1 MATTTAREPLAQAKL
16 EELADDDARIEELSE
31 VTDDDTDEKE
41 QEEFNGDN
49 VHGWLPGK
57 LKPSLPWYFKQA
69 PILHDELLTES
80 SELQEAVADM
90 CKKLI
95 NGEEQEILERNSHG
109 IPKLLRHKHIKFLKN
124 ILGPYPAPFQIMD
137 ASRPWILY
145 WGLAG
150 LSCLGYD
157 VSIYKERTIQ
167 TFTPLQNA
175 TGGFGGG
182 HGQTSHCAASYAA
195 TLSLAIVDG
204 LHMIDRKSMWRWLGR
219 VKQQD
224 GGFAMAENAEEDV
237 RGAYCAMTIVN
248 LLNLP
253 LNLPPDS
260 PANITGQETFL
271 HRLGEWIGR
280 CQTFEGGIGES
291 PDNEAHGAY
300 AFCALACLS
309 ILDAPNRSITK
320 YLNTDRLLSWLTSRQ
335 YAPEGSFSGRTN
347 KLVDACYSHW
357 VGGCWSLLEAA
368 LTGPGSSSQDTVR
381 ITSLWNREALV
392 RYTLC
397 CSQAKTGGL
406 RDKPGTRM
414 DGYHTC
420 YSLSGLSAAQNIW
433 THLEKESR
441 TKAPGAEADITAAGL
456 SAAFD
461 WTARKATREERKAWA
476 FDEDDT
482 VGFVHPVFVIPPSA
496 VSRARQQYQ
505 DRVGF

>member
-1 MATTTAREPLAQAKL
+1 MAATSTSEPLPQGKL
-16 EELADDDARIEELSE
+16 EELADDDPRIEELSE
-31 VTDDDTDEKE
+31 VTDDETDDKE
-41 QEEFNGDN
+41 QEDFNGDD
-49 VHGWLPGK
+49 VHGWLPSK
-57 LKPSLPWYFKQA
+57 LKPTPSWYFKQA
-69 PILHDELLTES
+69 PILQDELVTES
-80 SELQEAVADM
+80 SELQEAVAEI
-90 CKKLI
+90 CRSLI
-95 NGEEQEILERNSHG
+95 NGEDQEILERNSHG

-150 LSCLGYD
+150 LSSLGYD
-157 VSIYKERTIQ
+157 VSVYKERTIQ

-195 TLSLAIVDG
+195 TLSLAMVDG

-224 GGFAMAENAEEDV
+224 GGFAMAEDAEEDV

-253 LNLPPDS
+253 LSLPPDS
-260 PANITGQETFL
+260 SANITGQETFL
-271 HRLGEWIGR
+271 YRLGEWIAR

-309 ILDAPNRSITK
+309 IMDAPYKSIAR
-320 YLNTDRLLSWLTSRQ
+320 YLNTDSLLSWLTSRQ

-357 VGGCWSLLEAA
+357 VGGCWALLEAA
-368 LTGPGSSSQDTVR
+368 LMKPSSNSQARVP
-381 ITSLWNREALV
+381 ISSLWNREALV

-420 YSLSGLSAAQNIW
+420 YSLSGLSAAQNVW
-433 THLEKESR
+433 TYQEQSR
-441 TKAPGAEADITAAGL
+441 TKAPGDEADVTVAGL

-496 VSRARQQYQ
+496 VLRAKQQYQ
-505 DRVGF
+505 GKVGF

>member
-1 MATTTAREPLAQAKL
+1 MAAPKTSESAPPSKL
-16 EELADDDARIEELSE
+16 EELADDDARFEELSE
-31 VTDDDTDEKE
+31 VADEEFEDDE
-41 QEEFNGDN
+41 QEAFNGDD
-49 VHGWLPGK
+49 VHGWLPSK
-57 LKPSLPWYFKQA
+57 LKPSLAWYFKQA
-69 PILHDELLTES
+69 PVLQDELVTES
-80 SELQEAVADM
+80 SEVQEAVAEM
-90 CKKLI
+90 CRKLI

-124 ILGPYPAPFQIMD
+124 VLGQYPAPFQIMD
-137 ASRPWILY
+137 ASRPWLLY

-150 LSCLGYD
+150 LSALGYD
-157 VSIYKERTIQ
+157 VSLYKRRTIQ

-195 TLSLAIVDG
+195 TLSLAMVDG

-219 VKQQD
+219 IKQQD
-224 GGFAMAENAEEDV
+224 GGFAMAEDAEEDV
-237 RGAYCAMTIVN
+237 RGAYCAMTIIN

-253 LNLPPDS
+253 LSLPPDS
-260 PANITGQETFL
+260 SANSTGQETFL
-271 HRLGEWIGR
+271 YRLGEWIGK
-280 CQTFEGGIGES
+280 CQSFEGGIGEA

-309 ILDAPNRSITK
+309 ILDAPQRSIPK

-357 VGGCWSLLEAA
+357 VGGCWALLEAA
-368 LTGPGSSSQDTVR
+368 LMETSSSSQDTMPV
-381 ITSLWNREALV
+381 TSLWNREALV

-397 CSQAKTGGL
+397 CSQSKSGGL

-420 YSLSGLSAAQNIW
+420 YSLSGLSAAQNVW
-433 THLEKESR
+433 THQEQSR
-441 TKAPGAEADITAAGL
+441 TRQPADETDVTVSGL

-482 VGFVHPVFVIPPSA
+482 LGFVHPVFVIPPSA
-496 VSRARQQYQ
+496 VTRAKQQFQ
-505 DRVGF
+505 GKIGF